1 MYFSAPR
8 WRGTSAVVDLRSAQK
23 IRGLGLVDYTQ
34 VDPSGS
40 TPCSEVLVPAG
51 FKGAVN
57 CDNSAGGSL
66 VYGASQAQ
74 LASLQASIQEQI
86 AQMQSS
92 SPPWGTI
99 ALIGGG
105 GLLLVV
111 LLKALR

>member
-23 IRGLGLVDYTQ
+23 IRGLGLIDLSA

-40 TPCSEVLVPAG
+40 TPCSQVSVPAG
-51 FKGAVN
+51 FVGPINCTPDITGGVN
-57 CDNSAGGSL
+57 YA
-66 VYGASQAQ
+66 ASQSQ
-74 LASLQASIQEQI
+74 LASAIAQLQAQI
-86 AQMQSS
+86 AGQSS
-92 SPPWGTI
+92 SPSWGTI

-105 GLLLVV
+105 GLLFVV

>member
-23 IRGLGLVDYTQ
+23 IRGLGLIDLSA

-40 TPCSEVLVPAG
+40 TPCSQVSVPAG
-51 FKGAVN
+51 FVGPIN
-57 CDNSAGGSL
+57 CDSSGGGP
-66 VYGASQAQ
+66 VYAASQSQ
-74 LASLQASIQEQI
+74 LASAIAQLQAQI
-86 AQMQSS
+86 AGQSS
-92 SPPWGTI
+92 SPSWGTI

-105 GLLLVV
+105 GLLFVV

>member
-23 IRGLGLVDYTQ
+23 IRGLGLIDLSA

-40 TPCSEVLVPAG
+40 TPCSQVSVPAG
-51 FKGAVN
+51 FVGPIN
-57 CDNSAGGSL
+57 CDSSGGGP
-66 VYGASQAQ
+66 VYAASQSQ
-74 LASLQASIQEQI
+74 LASAVAQLQGQI
-86 AQMQSS
+86 TGTQLS

-105 GLLLVV
+105 GLLFVV